1 MPEGQLFAEV
11 YDLLVRYAESI
22 DRRDLDAV
30 GSCFASD
37 ASAIYAGNLVEGGR
51 QAIVDYLTDQLTAS
65 AASTHAVGNI
75 QFTET
80 GNGELAVE
88 SIVTA
93 THVVP
98 EGDRALI
105 RTRGLRYSDTVVRE
119 GAGLL
124 IKQRVH
130 RALWST
136 EMNGEAWL

>member
-1 MPEGQLFAEV
+1 MPEGDIFAEV

-22 DRRDLDAV
+22 DRRDLEGV
-30 GSCFASD
+30 GACFAPD
-37 ASAIYAGNLVEGGR
+37 ARATYAGTEVEGGR
-51 QAIVDYLTDQLTAS
+51 QAIVDYLADQLTAS
-65 AASTHAVGNI
+65 AASTHAVGNV
-75 QFTET
+75 QFTKT
-80 GNGELAVE
+80 GDGELAVE

-119 GAGLL
+119 GTGLL

-136 EMNGEAWL
+136 EMKGEA